1 MIVTLRKKAMAGIIQ
16 YPICSYSGVVTD
28 ILEREFFS
36 PASLPFPCPCEVP
49 DGAEIMERMVYEV
62 SVLVYV
68 GRGRRKY

>member
-1 MIVTLRKKAMAGIIQ
+1 
-16 YPICSYSGVVTD
+16 VVTD